1 MGKIISIHSFRG
13 GTGKSNTSANIASQL
28 AVNGSRVGVIDTD
41 INSPG
46 IHILFGVQ
54 EHHVKHSLNDYLW
67 GRCKISDAALNV
79 TANIRSDNRNKTDIR
94 GEIFLIPSSMNVGE
108 IARILREGYDV
119 TRLSAGYQQII
130 DELSLDYLVIDT
142 HPGVNEETLLSI
154 AISDFL
160 AIIMRPDSQDY
171 QGTSVTVEVA
181 RKLDVRNMMLI
192 VNKVPSSFDLD
203 ALKSRIEATY
213 KTPVAAVIPHSDDLM
228 TLGSSGIFSLQTPDN
243 LVSKKYQEIAK
254 IIRSI

>member
-46 IHILFGVQ
+46 IHILFSVQ

-79 TANIRSDNRNKTDIR
+79 TANIRSDNRNRSEMK

-119 TRLSAGYQQII
+119 TR
-130 DELSLDYLVIDT
+130 
-142 HPGVNEETLLSI
+142 
-154 AISDFL
+154 
-160 AIIMRPDSQDY
+160 
-171 QGTSVTVEVA
+171 
-181 RKLDVRNMMLI
+181 
-192 VNKVPSSFDLD
+192 
-203 ALKSRIEATY
+203 
-213 KTPVAAVIPHSDDLM
+213 
-228 TLGSSGIFSLQTPDN
+228 
-243 LVSKKYQEIAK
+243 
-254 IIRSI
+254 

>member
-13 GTGKSNTSANIASQL
+13 GTGKSNTSANIACQL
-28 AVNGSRVGVIDTD
+28 ALNGSRVGVVDTD

-46 IHILFGVQ
+46 IHILFSVQ
-54 EHHVKHSLNDYLW
+54 DTHVKHSLNDYLW

-79 TANIRSDNRNKTDIR
+79 TGNIRNDSRNKVEMK

-130 DELSLDYLVIDT
+130 DELKLDYLVIDT

-192 VNKVPSSFDLD
+192 VNKAPTSFDLD

-213 KTPVAAVIPHSDDLM
+213 KAPVAAVIPHSDDLM
-228 TLGSSGIFSLQTPDN
+228 TLGSSGIFSLQHPDN
-243 LVSKKYQEIAK
+243 IIAKKYQEVAK